1 MRYDVKGDTITCW
14 LEGRITS
21 NNADEFDRQVRDAI
35 DATKASRVV
44 LDATDLVY
52 ISSAGLRAIIKLLR
66 SCESVMVANANNE
79 VYDVFQMSGFSEI
92 MEVRRAPRQID
103 ISGMKQIGSGACG
116 RVYRMDAERVVKV
129 YNQAAFTL
137 DRVERERQI
146 ARQAFIQGIP
156 SAIPFQTVRAG
167 EELGIVYELVD
178 ARNIGEVVSS
188 DSDSCEEWA
197 RRMASLGRQLH
208 TTEFEEGLL
217 PDARR
222 IYRNWV
228 DRLEGIGIYATNTIA
243 ALRDFVESIPVAHTF
258 VHGDF
263 HPANV
268 MVMPDGELLLIDM
281 GDASEGHPGMDMAG
295 TYHVVRVAAKRNDGA
310 QRFCS
315 MPGDLLDK
323 FWDVFLRTYYD
334 VDDEASVVELERNL
348 AIAAMPRSMGT
359 NAFSKFIGE
368 EDRMRV
374 AAELERRFLAGCD
387 SVRWDLLG

>member
-1 MRYDVKGDTITCW
+1 MRYERNDDTVTCW

-21 NNADEFDRQVRDAI
+21 NTAADFEQEIRDAI
-35 DATKASRVV
+35 SATAVSRVV

-52 ISSAGLRAIIKLLR
+52 ISSAGLRVIIRLLK
-66 SCESVMVANANNE
+66 SCESVMVVNASSE
-79 VYDVFQMSGFSEI
+79 VYDVFSLTGITEL
-92 MEVRRAPRQID
+92 MEVRRAPHQID
-103 ISGMKQIGSGACG
+103 ISGMRQIGAGACG

-129 YNQAAFTL
+129 YNQASFTP

-167 EELGIVYELVD
+167 EELGLVYELVD
-178 ARNIGEVVSS
+178 ARNIGEVVSA
-188 DSDSCEEWA
+188 DPESCEEWA
-197 RRMASLGRQLH
+197 RRMAALGRQLH
-208 TTEFEEGLL
+208 TTEFKEGLL

-222 IYRNWV
+222 IYRNWT
-228 DRLEGIGIYATNTIA
+228 DRLEGIGIYANETIA

-323 FWDVFLRTYYD
+323 FWNVFLRTYYD
-334 VDDEASVVELERNL
+334 VDDDASVAELERSL
-348 AIAAMPRSMGT
+348 ALAAMPRSMGT

-368 EDRMRV
+368 EDRTRV
-374 AAELERRFLAGCD
+374 AAELERRFLAGRD